1 MTHEKVQQALM
12 MYKDKIPNDK
22 MLVLKNYLEKASDDK
37 LDSLAFAKT
46 YSSTTTLILSLFLG
60 GLGVD
65 RFYIGDTGLGVC
77 KLLFGWLTFGI
88 WPFID
93 IFMSYK
99 KTKEKNLQNLIM
111 SL

>member
-1 MTHEKVQQALM
+1 MTNDKVQQALM

-22 MLVLKNYLEKASDDK
+22 MLIFKNYLEKADDSK

-60 GLGVD
+60 TLGVD
-65 RFYIGDTGLGVC
+65 RFYIGDIGLGVC
-77 KLLFGWLTFGI
+77 KLLFGWLTFGP

-93 IFMSYK
+93 IFMSFRKAK
-99 KTKEKNLQNLIM
+99 KKNLENLIM
-111 SL
+111 GL